1 MRIYSRRESGELPE
15 RKSVCVRAQVGD
27 YAYEVTKGLCAE
39 TEAVV
44 HWDYMVYKVM
54 PTEVVLSHGENS
66 LSQEHAERNA
76 RQIIA
81 LCLELD
87 RMEVTRGYT
96 AA

>member
-1 MRIYSRRESGELPE
+1 
-15 RKSVCVRAQVGD
+15 VRAQVGD
-27 YAYEVTKGLCAE
+27 YAYEVTKELCAE

-54 PTEVVLSHGENS
+54 PTEVVLSHGEDS
-66 LSQEHAERNA
+66 PSRDHAERNA

-81 LCLELD
+81 LCRELD
-87 RMEVTRGYT
+87 RMDATRDFT

>member
-1 MRIYSRRESGELPE
+1 MRIYSERESGELPE
-15 RKSVCVRAQVGD
+15 RKAVCVRAQVGE
-27 YAYEVTKGLCAE
+27 YTYEVTKEDCAE
-39 TEAVV
+39 TDAVV

-54 PTEVVLSHGENS
+54 PTEVLLSHGEDS
-66 LSQEHAERNA
+66 PSRDHAERNA

-87 RMEVTRGYT
+87 RMEVMRDST

>member
-1 MRIYSRRESGELPE
+1 MRIYSRRESGERPE

-27 YAYEVTKGLCAE
+27 YAYEVTKELCAE

-54 PTEVVLSHGENS
+54 PTEVVLSHGEDS
-66 LSQEHAERNA
+66 PSRDHAERNA

-81 LCLELD
+81 LCRELD
-87 RMEVTRGYT
+87 RMDATRDFT